1 MNLIMTIHHIVNLVA
16 QHKDQHLIFF
26 RQGSFRKCYNYHA
39 MHFTQHIKPM
49 KVHTRFYKNANTYV
63 HSMGFPET
71 ALPRYIEHCQNYH
84 KAQVAEETQDYI
96 LLATSPWHTT
106 TPYEVWNTLKIQKH
120 NQLEAL
126 QYQQHLLTQEIEPQ
140 HLPYEKIAKMV
151 QQFRIEAATPLD
163 AFNLVQKLKKLLP
176 NE

>member
-1 MNLIMTIHHIVNLVA
+1 MNIHNILSIVGLH
-16 QHKDQHLIFF
+16 QQSGLCFF
-26 RQGSFRKCYNYHA
+26 KEGGFRKCYNQHA

-71 ALPRYIEHCQNYH
+71 ALPRYIEHCQNH
-84 KAQVAEETQDYI
+84 HEAQVAEETQDYI
-96 LLATSPWHTT
+96 LLATSPWPMT
-106 TPYEVWNTLKIQKH
+106 TPYEIWSTLKIQKH
-120 NQLEAL
+120 NQLKDL
-126 QYQQHLLTQEIEPQ
+126 QYQQHLLTQEIEPP

>member
-1 MNLIMTIHHIVNLVA
+1 M
-16 QHKDQHLIFF
+16 
-26 RQGSFRKCYNYHA
+26 
-39 MHFTQHIKPM
+39 
-49 KVHTRFYKNANTYV
+49 
-63 HSMGFPET
+63 
-71 ALPRYIEHCQNYH
+71 
-84 KAQVAEETQDYI
+84 AEETQDYI